1 MIDKRLRALFEELIS
16 DEGYRSGRRS
26 FPRTLTPDD
35 AVALT
40 AELHADLDGA
50 AAARALAA
58 SKQRR
63 PLACGPGC
71 NGCCEELV
79 MVYRPEALRIA
90 RWLEEPAQAA
100 VKQRFL
106 EAYPA
111 WKARVG
117 DAPTVIA
124 ERFKTANDPGYTE
137 ALTAQW
143 RKRILC
149 AFNHDGMCTIYDVR
163 PLACR
168 NAHAIGTAAHC
179 VGDDPDG
186 VPATRMTSPELDA
199 WLACARGAMASA
211 HHAIGGPRQRTA
223 SVCDAVY
230 ELLTSL
236 PQPI

>member
-1 MIDKRLRALFEELIS
+1 MIDKRLRALFDELIS
-16 DEGYRSGRRS
+16 EAGYISGRRS
-26 FPRTLTPDD
+26 FPRTLTSDD
-35 AVALT
+35 AVAI
-40 AELHADLDGA
+40 AADLHDELDTA

-58 SKQRR
+58 SRQRT

-79 MVYRPEALRIA
+79 MVFRPEALRIA

-106 EAYPA
+106 DAYPA

-117 DAPTVIA
+117 DAPSMIA
-124 ERFKTANDPGYTE
+124 LRFTSADDPGFTE

-149 AFNHDGMCTIYDVR
+149 AFNHDGMCTVYDVR

-168 NAHAIGTAAHC
+168 NAHAIGTATHC
-179 VGDDPDG
+179 VGDDPEG
-186 VPATRMTSPELDA
+186 VPATRIASPQLDA
-199 WLACARGAMASA
+199 WLARARGAMAAA
-211 HHAIGGPRQRTA
+211 HHAIGGPRQRAA

-230 ELLTSL
+230 ELLSPL